1 MTFARGSSPM
11 ICRAAIEGIGI
22 ALLPAWLVS
31 DALNSGRLMR
41 ILPEYE
47 LTPTGFDP
55 GLYAVFP
62 RTPQMAPKMRVFI
75 DFLIETFGR
84 REPDLARMSREVR
97 STTPSAAD
105 DAGMTF

>member
-1 MTFARGSSPM
+1 
-11 ICRAAIEGIGI
+11 
-22 ALLPAWLVS
+22 LPTWLVS
-31 DALNSGRLMR
+31 DELNRGQLMR

-75 DFLIETFGR
+75 DFLVETFGK
-84 REPDLARMSREVR
+84 REPDLARMTRELR
-97 STTPSAAD
+97 STAPSLVND
-105 DAGMTF
+105 DGAERL